1 MKGAAN
7 NAVVG
12 ACVSCNSAVC
22 ESVHILSA
30 HRSAGERGSVSPGR
44 PRGRRRSFDEDGAR
58 DVDYRKHKLS
68 KNAMLRTI
76 DADDDHGNDDS
87 DGEDEE
93 GVVKA
98 WEGQQHPHASRPS
111 VHPITHT
118 EEKCERFCAILYV
131 PHMYN
136 IVKLI
141 LLSSPKFF

>member
-1 MKGAAN
+1 MRM
-7 NAVVG
+7 VLVM
-12 ACVSCNSAVC
+12 
-22 ESVHILSA
+22 LTT
-30 HRSAGERGSVSPGR
+30 GSTNFQR
-44 PRGRRRSFDEDGAR
+44 TQAED
-58 DVDYRKHKLS
+58 
-68 KNAMLRTI
+68 N

-93 GVVKA
+93 ALVKA

-118 EEKCERFCAILYV
+118 EEKCERFSAILYV

-141 LLSSPKFF
+141 LLSLPKFF